1 MTVTFSKFFIFI
13 CSFLQSY
20 NTLRGQIAD
29 ESMIVWAGQIRDLAA
44 GADIQNE
51 SLIQAQEDIQAFIDG
66 IETADYDGTVALTEQ
81 LIDGVNNVTFKLYC
95 LTAKFAALKYAVSE
109 CAEGSGNISTLF
121 EETQSLA
128 VANSGGCVDSGYI
141 QYENFTTYVDLEML
155 EQGKTPTDL
164 NYIGILDDTN
174 ARVIIIIFL
183 KVILC

>member
-20 NTLRGQIAD
+20 NTLREQIAD

-66 IETADYDGTVALTEQ
+66 IETADYDETVALTEQ

-155 EQGKTPTDL
+155 EQGKTPIDL
-164 NYIGILDDTN
+164 NYIEMLDDTN

-183 KVILC
+183 